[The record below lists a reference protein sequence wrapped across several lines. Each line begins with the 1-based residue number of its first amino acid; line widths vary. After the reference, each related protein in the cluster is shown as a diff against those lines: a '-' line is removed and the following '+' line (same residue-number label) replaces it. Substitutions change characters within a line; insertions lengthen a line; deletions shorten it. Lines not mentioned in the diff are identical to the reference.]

1 MAERR
6 AGRRDARTATGER
19 DPGWER
25 VAASGAWADGR
36 PHGVSSSGGE
46 IVLLRTHTGIHAYE
60 GRCPHQGA
68 LLAEGQLENGVLV
81 CRNHGWRFDAETGRR
96 LGGAERLRR
105 CPVQEEEGSIW
116 ARGPEDEPAAAPGP
130 PSAAL
135 RRLRDLPG
143 PRGLPLLGN
152 LLQIDLQSFHTRLE
166 GWAAVHGHIYQLR
179 LGPRRAL
186 VVSEREAADHALRA
200 RPETF
205 RRIHTFEAVAAEL
218 GMVGVFTAEGEAWRP
233 LRRLAMEA
241 LSNRR
246 LPGFYPVLRTVAE
259 RARRRWERIASS
271 GEAVDM
277 VEEFRR
283 FAVDVTTWLALGRD
297 VNTLEGKSDVI
308 ERHVGSIFPVF
319 HRRVVATVPYWRLF
333 RLPSDRRFDRALAA
347 VRAWIHEV
355 IAEARAG
362 LDAQPNRAPSNF
374 LEAMLSERDE
384 AGRPFSGEA
393 LFGSAMT
400 MLIAGQDTT
409 SAALAWTVHHLC
421 GSPEAQA
428 RLRAELDSVLEG
440 AAVPDSVARAQR
452 LSYAGAVVNESL
464 RLSPVVP
471 ILYLEANRD
480 TVMAGACVP
489 RGTPVFLL
497 TRPAVREGRFA
508 APDAF
513 RPERW
518 LNEERG
524 PLVHDPKAH
533 IPFGSGPRLC
543 PGRALATLETRVA
556 LATLFGGFEVER
568 VGGHAQERYNSLMVP
583 AGLTVRLRRRPA
595 SASS

>member
-6 AGRRDARTATGER
+6 ACAK
-19 DPGWER
+19 R
-25 VAASGAWADGR
+25 V
-36 PHGVSSSGGE
+36 
-46 IVLLRTHTGIHAYE
+46 
-60 GRCPHQGA
+60 
-68 LLAEGQLENGVLV
+68 
-81 CRNHGWRFDAETGRR
+81 
-96 LGGAERLRR
+96 
-105 CPVQEEEGSIW
+105 
-116 ARGPEDEPAAAPGP
+116 
-130 PSAAL
+130 
-135 RRLRDLPG
+135 RDLPG
-143 PRGLPLLGN
+143 PRGLPLIGN
-152 LLQIDLQSFHTRLE
+152 LLQIDLRRFHTLLE
-166 GWAAVHGHIYQLR
+166 GWAAVHGDVYQLR

-186 VVSEREAADHALRA
+186 VLSEREAADHALRA

-218 GMVGVFTAEGEAWRP
+218 GMVGVFTAEGDAWRP
-233 LRRLAMEA
+233 LRRLAVET

-246 LPGFYPVLRTVAE
+246 LPGFYPVVRTVAE
-259 RARRRWERIASS
+259 RAHRRWAHIAAS
-271 GEAVDM
+271 GAVMDM
-277 VEEFRR
+277 AGEFRR
-283 FAVDVTTWLALGRD
+283 FAVDVTTGLALGRD
-297 VNTLEGKSDVI
+297 VNTVEGRSDVI
-308 ERHVGSIFPVF
+308 ERHVGSIFPVY
-319 HRRVVATVPYWRLF
+319 HRRVVATVPYWRLL
-333 RLPSDRRFDRALAA
+333 RLPSDRRFDRALSE
-347 VRAWIHEV
+347 VRAWIDEV
-355 IAEARAG
+355 VAEARAR
-362 LDAQPNRAPSNF
+362 LDAEPERVPSNF

-421 GSPEAQA
+421 GNPEAQA
-428 RLRAELDSVLEG
+428 RLRAEADEQTG
-440 AAVPDSVARAQR
+440 GAVPDTFERAER
-452 LSYAGAVVNESL
+452 LRYAAAAVSEAL

-480 TVMAGACVP
+480 TVMAGVDVP

-497 TRPAVREGRFA
+497 TRPAVREGRFG

-518 LNEERG
+518 LDEERG

-568 VGGHAQERYNSLMVP
+568 VSGPAEERYNSLMVP
-583 AGLTVRLRRRPA
+583 AALSVRLRLR
-595 SASS
+595 SAG